1 MPSALSTYL
10 YIGLGS
16 ALGGVA
22 RYACSNWVGERIAG
36 SFPWGTLLVNVT
48 GCFVIGLVAALDKA
62 GGRWQLSPL
71 ALQFLMV
78 GVLGG
83 YTTFSAFSLQ
93 TLTLLRAGA
102 WLSAGTNV
110 LASVLLSLLAVWL
123 GYWLMTSF
131 HLARA

>member
-10 YIGLGS
+10 CIGLGS
-16 ALGGVA
+16 ALGGAA
-22 RYACSNWVGERIAG
+22 RYACSSWVGERMTG
-36 SFPWGTLLVNVT
+36 PFPWGTLLVNVT
-48 GCFVIGLVAALDKA
+48 GCFVIGLVAALDKSD
-62 GGRWQLSPL
+62 GRWQLSPL

-102 WLSAGTNV
+102 WLSAGMNV
-110 LASVLLSLLAVWL
+110 LASVLLCLLAVWL

-131 HLARA
+131 HSARV